1 MNNKLLQQIKNLAS
15 FSLESFEYEILINH
29 IDSKKYNIARIYVD
43 EIKDRLELISSF
55 DSFNIVKKLQL
66 ENVDKLLD
74 IVIDLTIINEEEYG
88 EGRKVNK
95 VTRRE

>member
-43 EIKDRLELISSF
+43 EIKDRL
-55 DSFNIVKKLQL
+55 
-66 ENVDKLLD
+66 
-74 IVIDLTIINEEEYG
+74 
-88 EGRKVNK
+88 
-95 VTRRE
+95 